1 MEVGTP
7 CTREVTRNGHP
18 IYHVNVIKL
27 KREIYGQAVY
37 PTQEGYLTCLG
48 SLTSLLIGPYC
59 RTSESLLNTLILVP
73 ERMVPFTPK

>member
-27 KREIYGQAVY
+27 KRRIIWTGGLPQPRGLPHLPGV
-37 PTQEGYLTCLG
+37 P
-48 SLTSLLIGPYC
+48 LLPVN
-59 RTSESLLNTLILVP
+59 RPLL
-73 ERMVPFTPK
+73 